1 MSRRTARKH
10 IFNLIFQ
17 TEFNRETEAL
27 EMIDTYIAE
36 YKDYGEDDSDFIKNE
51 YQGVLNNIDEIDEI
65 INNSARGWSTV
76 RISKVDLAIL
86 RLALYEIMYS
96 DIPDRVTANEAVELA
111 KEFSEDKSPSFING
125 ILGNVI
131 NNKGND

>member
-36 YKDYGEDDSDFIKNE
+36 YKDYGEDDSDFIKTE

-65 INNSARGWSTV
+65 INNSARGWNTI

-86 RLALYEIMYS
+86 RLAVYEIMFS
-96 DIPDRVTANEAVELA
+96 DIPDRVSANEAIELA
-111 KEFSEDKSPSFING
+111 KEFSEEKSPSFING

-131 NNKGND
+131 NNKGNE